1 DGKLYRWDLRTNSFS
16 ESMTLTPGLGEAY
29 TPTAIG
35 PDGTVYAINNGILF
49 AVGKFLS
56 TVDAAASPISTVFG
70 QPIALSAT
78 ASGNAPSAPSG
89 RVPFL
94 DGPTPI
100 GSAAVDSSGH
110 AALTV
115 STLTAGTHA
124 ITAEYDGDGNYI
136 AAVSSPFG
144 VTVAKDN
151 NNVGLV
157 SSN

>member
-1 DGKLYRWDLRTNSFS
+1 
-16 ESMTLTPGLGEAY
+16 
-29 TPTAIG
+29 
-35 PDGTVYAINNGILF
+35 NGILF

-78 ASGNAPSAPSG
+78 VSGNAPSAPSG
-89 RVPFL
+89 TVTFL
-94 DGPTPI
+94 DGATPI

-151 NNVGLV
+151 SNVGLV
-157 SSN
+157 SSNASAVFSETVTFTATVTASLTGLPVTSGTVTFLDKGSPFASAPL